1 MNLVVL
7 IGRLGKDP
15 IIHNGETKVAKYTLA
30 VDRIGE
36 GTDWIN
42 CVAFGK
48 GADFA
53 EKHLRKGI
61 KIAVN
66 GRIQTGSY
74 TKEDGTKIYTTEVA
88 VSRQEFVEKKQEA
101 EEYPE
106 DLFA

>member
-1 MNLVVL
+1 MNSVVL

-15 IIHNGETKVAKYTLA
+15 FIHNGETKVAKYTLA
-30 VDRIGE
+30 VDRSGE

-42 CVAFGK
+42 CVAFGQ

-53 EKHLRKGI
+53 EKYLRKGM
-61 KIAVN
+61 KIAIN

-74 TKEDGTKIYTTEVA
+74 TKDDGTKVYTTEVA
-88 VSRQEFVEKKQEA
+88 VSRHEFVEKKQE
-101 EEYPE
+101 EDPE